1 MKKKLSDFERHFCH
15 RLLSFRMKRQ
25 FTPTLT
31 FYLNDIYVYHP
42 VFYIAMAFLCFV
54 QIISLKLHLSYN
66 FVIARAQERRI
77 DTKIKKKITEDNRMF
92 GKVNDIE
99 FNKPWAFA

>member
-1 MKKKLSDFERHFCH
+1 MLTDFERHFCH
-15 RLLSFRMKRQ
+15 RLLPFRMKRQ

-31 FYLNDIYVYHP
+31 FYLNDIYVYYP
-42 VFYIAMAFLCFV
+42 VFYIAMVCSV

-77 DTKIKKKITEDNRMF
+77 DTKIKKEEKTEDNRMF